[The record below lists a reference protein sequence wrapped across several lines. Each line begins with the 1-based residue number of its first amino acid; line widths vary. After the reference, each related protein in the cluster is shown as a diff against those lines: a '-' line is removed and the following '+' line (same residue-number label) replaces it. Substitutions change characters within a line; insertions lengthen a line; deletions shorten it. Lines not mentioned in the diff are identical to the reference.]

1 MAKALKPIV
10 IILLLLCAGSL
21 VLGIMLFGKRE
32 VLKGRVQQNEQAL
45 AKIARNIQHNDFNV
59 ASLAA
64 EDADG
69 LARMQAPLNQ
79 LAAAALV
86 QYTELQDTKQ
96 DLENTRQ
103 ELSAT
108 KEELDRTL
116 AELDRSRAQ
125 VETLT
130 VTVNEKNAEISSL
143 ETKVNGLEQEK
154 VSLTI
159 QIDDLNNQII
169 QAGEELTDAQD
180 KILTLEQTVNM
191 LEMELGDKTRVVP
204 KGLTGRILHVNRDW
218 NFVVI
223 DLGTDDGLVPNA
235 EMLIHRKDAL
245 VGKVTISGL
254 TREMAIAELKAD
266 WAQATV
272 KEGDYVVF

>member
-10 IILLLLCAGSL
+10 ILLLLLCIGSL
-21 VLGIMLFGKRE
+21 ILGIMLFSKRE

-45 AKIARNIQHNDFNV
+45 ARIAQNIQHQGFSV
-59 ASLAA
+59 AALAA

-86 QYTELQDTKQ
+86 QYTEAQDSKQ
-96 DLENTRQ
+96 DIQNTRQ
-103 ELSAT
+103 ELATT
-108 KEELDRTL
+108 KEELDKTISD
-116 AELDRSRAQ
+116 LDRTRGQ
-125 VETLT
+125 IETLQT
-130 VTVNEKNAEISSL
+130 SINEKNIQISSF
-143 ETKVNGLEQEK
+143 ETRASALEQEK
-154 VSLTI
+154 VSLNI

-180 KILTLEQTVNM
+180 KILTLEQTINM
-191 LEMELGDKTRVVP
+191 MEIELGDKTRVVP

-223 DLGTDDGLVPNA
+223 DLGTDKGLVPNA
-235 EMLIHRKDAL
+235 EMLVHRKDAL
-245 VGKVTISGL
+245 IGKVIISGL
-254 TREMAIAELKAD
+254 TREMAIAELSPG
-266 WAQATV
+266 WAQATI